1 MNRSSQHVQRGV
13 GLIEVLVAVL
23 ILSIGLLGLAGLQMR
38 TLRDNQSALD
48 RSVAVV
54 ETHFIADAMRADL
67 NTARTGGFN
76 LAIAA
81 ATPTASN
88 FATTALYHW
97 RTNLV
102 AALGTGATGGVACNG
117 RVCSITVQW
126 NDSRASSGS
135 TANTNQGAA
144 EQTLVTE
151 VYL

>member
-1 MNRSSQHVQRGV
+1 MKRFSQHAQRGV

-76 LAIAA
+76 LAIGA
-81 ATPTASN
+81 ATPAATT
-88 FATTALYHW
+88 FATTALNHW

-102 AALGTGATGGVACNG
+102 NALGAGATGAVACNG
-117 RVCSITVQW
+117 QVCTVTVQW
-126 NDSRASSGS
+126 DDSRASSGS
-135 TANTNQGAA
+135 TANTNVGSAT
-144 EQTLVTE
+144 QTLVTE